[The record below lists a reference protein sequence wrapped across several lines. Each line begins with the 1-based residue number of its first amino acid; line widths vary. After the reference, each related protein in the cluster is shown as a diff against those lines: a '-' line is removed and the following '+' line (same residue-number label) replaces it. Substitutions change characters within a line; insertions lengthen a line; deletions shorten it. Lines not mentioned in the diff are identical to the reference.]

1 MSSPVVEVIKMIKI
15 EIVITIY
22 VLHILI
28 AGVRRERIV
37 GLIII
42 ISNLL
47 GFYLQPLGKCVRS

>member
-1 MSSPVVEVIKMIKI
+1 MCSPVFEVIKMIKI

-28 AGVRRERIV
+28 TGFRRERIV
-37 GLIII
+37 GIII
-42 ISNLL
+42 DSNLF